1 MCLNRVPLE
10 ELTMESQI
18 YATQLHKLI
27 GVDMKSVRQDKILST
42 SRFINCIY
50 KRVK

>member
-18 YATQLHKLI
+18 YAAQLHKLV
-27 GVDMKSVRQDKILST
+27 GVDMKSVRQDKNIK
-42 SRFINCIY
+42 Y
-50 KRVK
+50 